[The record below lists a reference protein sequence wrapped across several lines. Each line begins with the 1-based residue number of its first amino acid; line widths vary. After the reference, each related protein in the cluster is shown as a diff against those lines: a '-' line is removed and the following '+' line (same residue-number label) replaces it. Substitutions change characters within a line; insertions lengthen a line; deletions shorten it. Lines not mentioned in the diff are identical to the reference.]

1 MNWNRIKAIIYK
13 DVMSALGDKMVVMPL
28 IIVPLVFC
36 IILPVGLIMLSTY
49 GLESLI
55 QGAEQV
61 KQITHL
67 YKVPSPMADKGLE
80 MVYIFLNY
88 TFLPLF
94 MLIPIM
100 VSSILSAN
108 SVVGEKE
115 RQTLET
121 LLYSPISNR
130 EFLTAKLLGS
140 FIPGII
146 VGYIGFLLYF
156 GISNILSY
164 IMMGVTVVGAV
175 VWWPAMLV
183 LIPAVSLASLTL
195 TLMVSIKA
203 KTFVEAQQTAAILVL
218 PLIILVITQITGV
231 IVVNVWLI
239 ILFALILLLFAG
251 IMLYVIMPRFTRE
264 EIVSRL

>member
-1 MNWNRIKAIIYK
+1 MNWSRIRAIIYK
-13 DVMSALGDKMVVMPL
+13 DVKSALSDKMVIMPL
-28 IIVPLVFC
+28 VIVPLVFC
-36 IILPVGLIMLSTY
+36 VILPIGLLLLTTY

-67 YKVPSPMADKGLE
+67 YSIPNPMSEKGLE
-80 MVYIFLNY
+80 MAYVFLNY

-94 MLIPIM
+94 MLIPVM

-140 FIPGII
+140 FLPGIT

-156 GISNILSY
+156 GITNIVSY
-164 IMMGVTVVGAV
+164 FIMGVTVIGAV
-175 VWWPAMLV
+175 VWWPAMLM
-183 LIPAVSLASLTL
+183 LNPAVSLAALTL

-218 PLIILVITQITGV
+218 PLILLVITQITGV
-231 IVVNVWLI
+231 VVLNVWSI
-239 ILFALILLLFAG
+239 ILFALILLFFAG
-251 IMLYVIMPRFTRE
+251 VMLYIIMPRFTRE
-264 EIVSRL
+264 EIISRL